1 MRAELISPPGSIPDV
16 PGGTMYFL
24 VEAETALPATMTAAE
39 RAELDDR
46 EGQAGTRLVETGKL
60 VHIWRVPGRRANVA
74 IWSCD
79 DADDLHRSLT
89 SLPAWPWM
97 DITVRPLATH
107 PLSHLLSR

>member
-1 MRAELISPPGSIPDV
+1 
-16 PGGTMYFL
+16 MYFL
-24 VEAETALPATMTAAE
+24 VEAETELPTTMTTAE
-39 RAELDDR
+39 RADLDAR
-46 EGQAGTRLVETGKL
+46 EGQAARRLVETGKL

-74 IWSCD
+74 IYLCD

-107 PLSHLLSR
+107 PLSQPLSR